1 MEGIQPIDLGLP
13 VLKYC
18 GARWL
23 VEAAEYISK
32 NHQIIVKG
40 FIKAGI
46 TTALDGIRESS
57 TDESDGDLR
66 NSFDESLNTDDCD
79 FEYVA
84 SADDSAD

>member
-1 MEGIQPIDLGLP
+1 MKDIQPIDLGLP
-13 VLKYC
+13 VLKNC

-23 VEAAEYISK
+23 VEAAEYIS
-32 NHQIIVKG
+32 NNPQIIVKG

-46 TTALDGIRESS
+46 TTEIDGIRESS

-66 NSFDESLNTDDCD
+66 NSSDESLDTDDCD
-79 FEYVA
+79 FECVA